1 MDACAFVSPASVV
14 SSPSVDNTA
23 DFATELAAL
32 RPFLLKRAIHLT
44 NKRELAED
52 LVQTT
57 FARALQACAQFT
69 PGTNLKGW
77 VATILHH
84 EFYSHHRR
92 SWRSASW
99 TDEMTATLSS
109 PLGEQESALD
119 LQQVACALND
129 LPDGQRE
136 ALVAIGLLG
145 FAYEEVATLF
155 NCSTGTV
162 KSRVSRARIGLM
174 EAVQARRSLD
184 RRLIP
189 ASPQVFAQ
197 WLADLEAIRITACA
211 KLAGKLPIDAKLP
224 PLRKIAL
231 KNAVVVSDLR
241 VARVSAPPVAPPS
254 FSAAAAA

>member
-1 MDACAFVSPASVV
+1 MDVCAFVSPGSLV
-14 SSPSVDNTA
+14 SGSVDNTT
-23 DFATELAAL
+23 DFATELASL

-57 FARALQACAQFT
+57 FARALQASAQFT

-77 VATILHH
+77 AATILHH
-84 EFYSHHRR
+84 EFYSYHRR

-99 TDEMTATLSS
+99 SDEIAATLSS
-109 PLGEQESALD
+109 PLGEQESAFD

-129 LPDGQRE
+129 LPASQRE

-145 FAYEEVATLF
+145 FAYEEVAVLF

-174 EAVQARRSLD
+174 QAVEARKATAH
-184 RRLIP
+184 RLIP
-189 ASPQVFAQ
+189 ASPQAFAQ
-197 WLADLEAIRITACA
+197 WLADLEILRLAACA
-211 KLAGKLPIDAKLP
+211 RLAGKAPAGAKLP

-231 KNAVVVSDLR
+231 KGAVVVSALR
-241 VARVSAPPVAPPS
+241 VPVAAARPLAPS
-254 FSAAAAA
+254 SFTAAAA

>member
-1 MDACAFVSPASVV
+1 MSI
-14 SSPSVDNTA
+14 SVDNTT

-44 NKRELAED
+44 SKRELAED

-57 FARALQACAQFT
+57 FARALQASAQFT

-99 TDEMTATLSS
+99 SDEIAATLSS

-129 LPDGQRE
+129 LPEGQRE

-155 NCSTGTV
+155 CCSTGTV

-174 EAVQARRSLD
+174 EAVQARRTLD

-189 ASPQVFAQ
+189 ASPQAFAQ
-197 WLADLEAIRITACA
+197 WLADLETLRIAACA
-211 KLAGKLPIDAKLP
+211 KLAGKLPPDAELP

-231 KNAVVVSDLR
+231 KNAVVVSGLR
-241 VARVSAPPVAPPS
+241 IARAARPVAPPPIT
-254 FSAAAAA
+254 AAAA

>member
-1 MDACAFVSPASVV
+1 MDACAVVSPASV
-14 SSPSVDNTA
+14 DDTTG
-23 DFATELAAL
+23 FASDLAAL

-57 FARALQACAQFT
+57 FARALQASAQFT

-84 EFYSHHRR
+84 EFYSYHRR

-99 TDEMTATLSS
+99 SDEIAATLSS

-129 LPDGQRE
+129 LPEGQRE

-145 FAYEEVATLF
+145 FAYEEVAALF
-155 NCSTGTV
+155 DCSTGTV

-174 EAVQARRSLD
+174 EAVQARRASG

-189 ASPQVFAQ
+189 ASPRAFAQ
-197 WLADLEAIRITACA
+197 WLADLEAIRIAACA
-211 KLAGKLPIDAKLP
+211 RLAGEAPADAKLP
-224 PLRKIAL
+224 TLRKIAL
-231 KNAVVVSDLR
+231 KRAAAGPTLR
-241 VARVSAPPVAPPS
+241 FHKGALPVLAPAA
-254 FSAAAAA
+254 FTAAAA

>member
-1 MDACAFVSPASVV
+1 MDVCAFVPSA
-14 SSPSVDNTA
+14 SVDNTT
-23 DFATELAAL
+23 DFATDLAAL

-57 FARALQACAQFT
+57 FARALQASAQFT

-99 TDEMTATLSS
+99 SDEIAATLSS

-129 LPDGQRE
+129 LPEGQRE

-174 EAVQARRSLD
+174 EAVQQRRASG

-189 ASPQVFAQ
+189 ASPKAFAQ
-197 WLADLEAIRITACA
+197 WLTDLETIRIAACA
-211 KLAGKLPIDAKLP
+211 RLAGKAPAGTELP

-231 KNAVVVSDLR
+231 KQPEAAPPALRFRNGDLR
-241 VARVSAPPVAPPS
+241 MPAPG
-254 FSAAAAA
+254 FTAAAA